1 MPKAQDGRVEQAG
14 DQTRKG
20 RVVAARNAIRFIFG
34 DIVIS
39 LYPVKFCYTVSDA
52 VRGGLIVAGIAVVF
66 VADVLLPLGVAVWSL
81 YMLPLLLTILIRN
94 RNWMIG
100 SAVATTALIGAGFWL
115 SPSGVSLKY
124 AVGNRVLG
132 IVLVWAVTGLLLRYQ
147 QIQQERETLMRQL
160 REAMARIKTLRG
172 MLAVCT
178 SCRRVQSDGGDWS
191 QFEDL
196 IHAHSEAEIHHS
208 LCPPCAEQFFPGF
221 VKRWNLLH

>member
-1 MPKAQDGRVEQAG
+1 MR
-14 DQTRKG
+14 
-20 RVVAARNAIRFIFG
+20 
-34 DIVIS
+34 S
-39 LYPVKFCYTVSDA
+39 LYPMTMRYALSDA

-66 VADVLLPLGVAVWSL
+66 MADVLLPLGVAVWSL
-81 YMLPLLLTILIRN
+81 YTLPLLLTILIPN

-100 SAVATTALIGAGFWL
+100 SAVAATVLIVTGFSL
-115 SPSGVSLKY
+115 SPPGVPLRY
-124 AVGNRVLG
+124 AVGNRVLA
-132 IVLVWAVTGLLLRYQ
+132 IILVWAATGLLLMYQ
-147 QIQQERETLMRQL
+147 QIQAEREGLMREL
-160 REAMARIKTLRG
+160 REAMAKIKTLRG